1 MQWDIN
7 PVNSETRRIKGL
19 FCFNRSEGNSIIR
32 PHKLNATDVP
42 FRDNTHTR
50 LENGGTINRAE
61 ALRGVHHQGAKSHK
75 RHGEG
80 GGGGKGKKGERAK
93 DLPRVGRVTASG
105 TRPATGDNTEGVADP
120 GGQRMYS
127 KGRQNNKQT
136 SVRLRKNR
144 QSPYPRL

>member
-32 PHKLNATDVP
+32 PHELNATDVP

-80 GGGGKGKKGERAK
+80 GGGGKGRKGKGQKTSHGWGESPPVARGQPPVTTLRVWPTLEDKGCTPRAAKK
-93 DLPRVGRVTASG
+93 T
-105 TRPATGDNTEGVADP
+105 
-120 GGQRMYS
+120 
-127 KGRQNNKQT
+127 NKQA
-136 SVRLRKNR
+136 
-144 QSPYPRL
+144 